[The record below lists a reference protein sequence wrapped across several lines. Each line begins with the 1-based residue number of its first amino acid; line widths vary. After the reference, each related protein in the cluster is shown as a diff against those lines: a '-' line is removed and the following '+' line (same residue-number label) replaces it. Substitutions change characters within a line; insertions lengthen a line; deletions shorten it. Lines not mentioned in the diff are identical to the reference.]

1 MGTTRNAFHHPR
13 HSLRRRN
20 LTFNEAKAAAGY
32 GACCAATAL
41 LLARYWN
48 LLEMEHAVALASE
61 YFDQLLSMES
71 AA

>member
-1 MGTTRNAFHHPR
+1 MGTTAMPFTTLDTHFTAG
-13 HSLRRRN
+13 